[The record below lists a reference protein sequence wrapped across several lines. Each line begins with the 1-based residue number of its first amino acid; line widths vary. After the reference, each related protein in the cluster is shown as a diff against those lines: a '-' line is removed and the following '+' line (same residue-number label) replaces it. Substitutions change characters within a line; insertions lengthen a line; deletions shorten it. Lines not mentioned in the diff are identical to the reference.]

1 MLSTV
6 STVSTVLSLSP
17 LEPIVP
23 PTTPLQSNTDLYA
36 ITFAQH
42 VLENTNEVIRITD
55 IDLCSNWWPTHHV
68 MIEKHPGMPHP
79 LCRLCAN
86 WLPDIEEIGNIH
98 LSLTKRSSCGNDWP
112 ASKNHKRI

>member
-1 MLSTV
+1 MT
-6 STVSTVLSLSP
+6 TVLLASP
-17 LEPIVP
+17 HEPIVP

-42 VLENTNEVIRITD
+42 ILENTNEVVRITD

-68 MIEKHPGMPHP
+68 MIEKHHGMPHL

-86 WLPDIEEIGNIH
+86 WLPDIEEIGNIQITA
-98 LSLTKRSSCGNDWP
+98 TKPSGCGNDWP
-112 ASKNHKRI
+112 AAKNYKRI